1 MKTLGLPFEIK
12 ELDERGSF
20 EGLASVYG
28 NVDLGDDIVEAGAFK
43 EYALTRDGAIRILDS
58 HNTRMPVGK
67 GKLTDT
73 HVGLAIK
80 GQLNLGITRAREV
93 YELMKDH
100 IVDGLS
106 IGYDVIR
113 PGGEEYNEAG
123 KRLLKKLKLWEVSL
137 TAFPM
142 NQSALVS
149 TVKSFERINSV
160 RDLEDS
166 LRDAVGLSRAQA
178 KLHAGAIWKTLSGQR
193 DAGGDDEEISDDVA
207 AMIERLRVA

>member
-1 MKTLGLPFEIK
+1 MNLIARSFDIK

-28 NVDLGDDIVEAGAFK
+28 NVDLGEDIVEPGAFK
-43 EYALTRDGAIRILDS
+43 EYALTKDGQIRILDG

-67 GKLTDT
+67 GKLIDT
-73 HVGLAIK
+73 HVGLAVK
-80 GQLNLGITRAREV
+80 GQLNLAIARSREV

-100 IVDGLS
+100 IIDGLS
-106 IGYDVIR
+106 IGYDVIK
-113 PGGEEYNEAG
+113 GGFEYDADG
-123 KRLLKKLKLWEVSL
+123 VRHLKALKLWEVSL

-149 TVKSFERINSV
+149 TVKSIERINSV
-160 RDLEDS
+160 RDLEDV

-178 KLHAGAIWKTLSGQR
+178 KLHAGAVWKTLSGQR
-193 DAGGDDEEISDDVA
+193 DAGGDEELSEEVQQT
-207 AMIERLRVA
+207 IERMRALAS